1 MSGAKYKKS
10 ATRDIRP
17 FFGAASLEQ
26 ALDAAQIRL
35 FEDQPFTDATT
46 FTVEEQDAA
55 KLSIALRPNLTEAL
69 LASGAIARGK
79 LVLAITAYNPFLKR
93 TVLIHKAALSG
104 HAPDEIAIGPETLER
119 LGGGA
124 RMTVEVA
131 LCLAIEMPKQPGS
144 PFLQGHWISKKS
156 FDLRPPTI
164 AEDFGIDPMDDA
176 GWKAM
181 GMPAKTLYFVQ
192 YYSGVNEPV
201 SKDRPMA
208 KVLIHEDVYK
218 KLSNDTN
225 LKMAKPLMAFLAA
238 EIPCQIL
245 AASVSEWK
253 DAEAPETR
261 SPLQAFLKRI
271 NRVEP
276 CTLAQLRGYV
286 DQPGMPRLRALLHSD
301 QGSVRQVAEA

>member
-1 MSGAKYKKS
+1 VSQINYHKS

-17 FFGAASLEQ
+17 FFSAASLEQ
-26 ALDAAQIRL
+26 ALEAAQIRL
-35 FEDQPFTDATT
+35 YEDQPFTDATA

-55 KLSIALRPNLTEAL
+55 KLSIAVRPNLSEEAL
-69 LASGAIARGK
+69 SNGSIARGK
-79 LVLAITAYNPFLKR
+79 LALAITACNPFLKR
-93 TVLIHKAALSG
+93 TVLIQRVPMTGAAPL
-104 HAPDEIAIGPETLER
+104 EVVIGAETLER
-119 LGGGA
+119 LGGGS
-124 RMTVEVA
+124 RMTVELA
-131 LCLAIEMPKQPGS
+131 LCLAKQMPKQPGS
-144 PFLQGHWISKKS
+144 PFLQGHWISKKT

-208 KVLIHEDVYK
+208 KVLIHADAYK
-218 KLSNDTN
+218 KLSTETN
-225 LKMAKPLMAFLAA
+225 AKMARPLMAFLAA

-253 DAEAPETR
+253 DAAAPEPR

-271 NRVEP
+271 NRIEP
-276 CTLAQLRGYV
+276 CTLDQLRNLV
-286 DQPGMPRLRALLHSD
+286 EQPGMPRLRAILHAD

>member
-1 MSGAKYKKS
+1 MSSANYRKS

-17 FFGAASLEQ
+17 FFGVASLEQ
-26 ALDAAQIRL
+26 VLDTAQIRL
-35 FEDQPFTDATT
+35 FEDQPFTDATS
-46 FTVEEQDAA
+46 FTVEEQDAPRI
-55 KLSIALRPNLTEAL
+55 SITLRPNMSEAM
-69 LASGAIARGK
+69 LASGAIARSK

-93 TVLIHKAALSG
+93 TVLVHKVTLSTE
-104 HAPDEIAIGPETLER
+104 APDEIVIGPETLER

-131 LCLAIEMPKQPGS
+131 LCLAEEMPRQPGS

-181 GMPAKTLYFVQ
+181 GMPVKTLYFVQ
-192 YYSGVNEPV
+192 YFSGVNEPV
-201 SKDRPMA
+201 SKDRQMA
-208 KVLIHEDVYK
+208 KVFIHEDVYK
-218 KLSNDTN
+218 KLSTDTN
-225 LKMAKPLMAFLAA
+225 SKMAKPLMAFLAA

-253 DAEAPETR
+253 DAELPEAR

-271 NRVEP
+271 NRIEP
-276 CTLAQLRGYV
+276 YTLAQLRGYV

>member
-1 MSGAKYKKS
+1 MSQINYHKS

-17 FFGAASLEQ
+17 FFSAASLEQ
-26 ALDAAQIRL
+26 ALEAAQIRL
-35 FEDQPFTDATT
+35 YEDQPFTDATA

-55 KLSIALRPNLTEAL
+55 KLSIAVRPNISEEAL
-69 LASGAIARGK
+69 SNGSIARGK
-79 LVLAITAYNPFLKR
+79 LALAITACNPFLKR
-93 TVLIHKAALSG
+93 TVLIQRVPMTGAA
-104 HAPDEIAIGPETLER
+104 PVEVVIGAETLER
-119 LGGGA
+119 LGGGS
-124 RMTVEVA
+124 RMTVELA
-131 LCLAIEMPKQPGS
+131 LCLAKQMPKQPGS

-208 KVLIHEDVYK
+208 KVLIHADAYK
-218 KLSNDTN
+218 KLSTETN
-225 LKMAKPLMAFLAA
+225 AKMARPLMAFLAA

-253 DAEAPETR
+253 DAPAPEPR

-271 NRVEP
+271 NRIEP
-276 CTLAQLRGYV
+276 CTLNQLRNLV
-286 DQPGMPRLRALLHSD
+286 EQPGMPRLRAILHAD

>member
-1 MSGAKYKKS
+1 MSLAKYHKS

-17 FFGAASLEQ
+17 FFGTASLEQ
-26 ALDAAQIRL
+26 ALDTAQIRL
-35 FEDQPFTDATT
+35 FEDQPFTDASA
-46 FTVEEQDAA
+46 FTIEEQDAA
-55 KLSIALRPNLTEAL
+55 RLSIALRPNLSEATL
-69 LASGAIARGK
+69 SGGAIARAK
-79 LVLAITAYNPFLKR
+79 LVLAITALNPFLKR
-93 TVLIHKAALSG
+93 TVLVQTVALSG
-104 HAPDEIAIGPETLER
+104 AAPEEVMIGAEVLER
-119 LGGGA
+119 LGGGS
-124 RMTVEVA
+124 RMTLEVA
-131 LCLAIEMPKQPGS
+131 LCLSKQMPKQPGS
-144 PFLQGHWISKKS
+144 PFLRGHWIAKKT

-208 KVLIHEDVYK
+208 KVLIHADAYK
-218 KLSNDTN
+218 KLSTDSNA
-225 LKMAKPLMAFLAA
+225 KMAKPLMAFLAA

-253 DAEAPETR
+253 DSEAPESK

-271 NRVEP
+271 NRIQP
-276 CTLAQLRGYV
+276 CTLDQLRSFV
-286 DQPGMPRLRALLHSD
+286 EQPGMPRLRAILHAD
-301 QGSVRQVAEA
+301 QSSVRQIAEA

>member
-1 MSGAKYKKS
+1 MSGAKYRKS

-17 FFGAASLEQ
+17 FFDAASLEQ

-35 FEDQPFTDATT
+35 YEEQPFTDATA
-46 FTVEEQDAA
+46 FTVEEQDAT
-55 KLSIALRPNLTEAL
+55 KLSIALRPNLGEAT
-69 LASGAIARGK
+69 LAGGSIARGK
-79 LVLAITAYNPFLKR
+79 LVLAITAHNPFLKR
-93 TVLIHKAALSG
+93 TALIHKAALSVP
-104 HAPDEIAIGPETLER
+104 APDEIAIGPETLER

-131 LCLAIEMPKQPGS
+131 LCLAKGMPKQPGS

-181 GMPAKTLYFVQ
+181 GMPVKTLYFVQ

-218 KLSNDTN
+218 KLSTDTN
-225 LKMAKPLMAFLAA
+225 SKMAKPLMAFLAA

-245 AASVSEWK
+245 AASVSEWR
-253 DAEAPETR
+253 DAELPEAR
-261 SPLQAFLKRI
+261 SPLQSFLKRV
-271 NRVEP
+271 NRIEP

-286 DQPGMPRLRALLHSD
+286 DQPGMPRLRALLHAD